1 MAPAAPAQPAAP
13 HQGVLA
19 RHPLTFYFI
28 IAYAGSWLI
37 WLPLALSEDG
47 TGLLPFS
54 SPLLLATF
62 GFAAFLGPFL
72 SGFVMTGATEGRA
85 GIGRLLRRFVLWRV
99 GLGWYLFV
107 LLGAPSIL
115 ALAAVLLPGAL
126 GSIEGLAPLAP
137 LPLLILFVFVFFL
150 GGPLAEEPGWR
161 GFALPRLQ
169 RLYGPLVGSLI
180 LAPLWALWHLPLF
193 FVPAWETPPTILNFI
208 LYLTAVTVMTIVFTW
223 VFNNTKG
230 SLLIAILLH
239 AAVDTSY
246 ATLIVLFPTP
256 LVTDYGTM
264 VPMVIGFG
272 AVALVVIALTRGRLG
287 YQHYRQEEEEEV
299 EADSAAAPT

>member
-1 MAPAAPAQPAAP
+1 MTTADATTRTDTTHA
-13 HQGVLA
+13 GLLA
-19 RHPLTFYFI
+19 RHPLVFYFI

-47 TGLLPFS
+47 SGLLPFS
-54 SPLLLATF
+54 SPLLLAWF

-85 GIGRLLRRFVLWRV
+85 GVGRLLRRFVLWRV

-126 GSIEGLAPLAP
+126 GSFEGLAPLAP
-137 LPLLILFVFVFFL
+137 LPLVILFVFVFFL

-272 AVALVVIALTRGRLG
+272 AVALVVIAVTRGRLG
-287 YQHYRQEEEEEV
+287 YQHYQQEEEEP
-299 EADSAAAPT
+299 APATAST